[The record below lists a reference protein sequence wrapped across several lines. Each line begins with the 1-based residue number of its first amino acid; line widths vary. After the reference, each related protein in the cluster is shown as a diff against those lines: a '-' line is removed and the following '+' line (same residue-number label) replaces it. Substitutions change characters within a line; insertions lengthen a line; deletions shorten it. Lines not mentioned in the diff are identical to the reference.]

1 MYKHRKGEQLDLGP
15 LEPVHAEITK
25 QWNAMFGSVLPT
37 SETLL
42 PDRQRGIPE
51 GVPVL
56 VLDMEQT
63 IMQSTWD
70 RRHGW
75 RSVKRP

>member
-1 MYKHRKGEQLDLGP
+1 MELD
-15 LEPVHAEITK
+15 VRI
-25 QWNAMFGSVLPT
+25 GSST

-56 VLDMEQT
+56 VLDMEQQLCKVRG
-63 IMQSTWD
+63 IEDMVGD
-70 RRHGW
+70 
-75 RSVKRP
+75 P